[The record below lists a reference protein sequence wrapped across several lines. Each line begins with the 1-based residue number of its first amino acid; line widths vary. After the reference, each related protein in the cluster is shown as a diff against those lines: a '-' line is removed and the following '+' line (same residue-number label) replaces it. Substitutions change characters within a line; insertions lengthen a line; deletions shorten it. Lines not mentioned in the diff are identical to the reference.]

1 MQAARVQVCGRGNRE
16 KRSSVR
22 ERSEAEDE
30 AGMSNTVKIKNKK
43 KKNELKINYKLW
55 AIVFG
60 VFVALIVAGSVWA
73 SFHWGVGIGS
83 IGGDKIAPEDAAAAA
98 TEIAASAGTDVIMY
112 TPEDLEKMG
121 LTPDGGAETDA
132 QAEGEADPA
141 AEGAAENA
149 GAEDAAA
156 DGAKDAK
163 E

>member
-1 MQAARVQVCGRGNRE
+1 MPAVCVQVCGRGNRE

-73 SFHWGVGIGS
+73 SF
-83 IGGDKIAPEDAAAAA
+83 
-98 TEIAASAGTDVIMY
+98 
-112 TPEDLEKMG
+112 
-121 LTPDGGAETDA
+121 
-132 QAEGEADPA
+132 QR
-141 AEGAAENA
+141 
-149 GAEDAAA
+149 
-156 DGAKDAK
+156 
-163 E
+163 